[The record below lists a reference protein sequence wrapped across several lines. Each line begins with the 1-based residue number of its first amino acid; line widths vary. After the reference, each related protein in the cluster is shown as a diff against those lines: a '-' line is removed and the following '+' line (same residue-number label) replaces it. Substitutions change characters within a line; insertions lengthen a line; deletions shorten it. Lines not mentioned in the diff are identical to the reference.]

1 MTLELELPK
10 EAQEAYSKFAK
21 EQNITKE
28 ELMQKAL
35 LEYLEDLEDLA
46 IALRGREERLNG
58 NVGIPLAEVMEK
70 YGIH

>member
-35 LEYLEDLEDLA
+35 LEYLEDLKDLA

-58 NVGIPLAEVMEK
+58 DVGETWDSVKKEL
-70 YGIH
+70 GL

>member
-10 EAQEAYSKFAK
+10 EAQEAYSHFAK

-28 ELMQKAL
+28 ELMQRAL

-58 NVGIPLAEVMEK
+58 DVGEPWENVKKELGL
-70 YGIH
+70 